1 MSETTVGNKLAND
14 INRQGHMQT
23 TATWNEYT
31 YNSKTIAHKDTI
43 KRQITGQ
50 SEQDAWNCNKD
61 TNSTTE
67 SLTTTGRHLIQLM
80 LLATY

>member
-31 YNSKTIAHKDTI
+31 YNSKTIARKDTI